1 MVLNNKNHHSSNRE
15 FLFEG
20 RQDAGKKL
28 ALVVQKEFSDE
39 PVVVLAIPNGGV
51 PIAYEVARALKKA
64 DLGLIISRKIPV
76 PLNPEAGL
84 GAIADDGT
92 IFIDDETMAKFSLNR
107 QQIEGEVNR
116 VRTELKKRNIL
127 YYKDRPL
134 IPLVGK
140 TVVIIDD
147 GIAAGL
153 TMRAAVESVRH
164 RRPAKLFVA
173 VPVAEAR
180 ALKRVEEVADKV
192 VTCKV
197 GTEGQFFIADFY
209 RQWYDVNDDEVLRYL
224 SQWRVNK
231 LCLPVKTNLKTKF

>member
-1 MVLNNKNHHSSNRE
+1 MVLNNKNHHLNTKE
-15 FLFEG
+15 FFFEG
-20 RQDAGKKL
+20 RQDAGRKL
-28 ALVVQKEFSDE
+28 AVEVQKEFDNE

-51 PIAYEVARALKKA
+51 PIAYEVACALKKA

-92 IFIDDETMAKFSLNR
+92 IFIDDETMAKFGLNR
-107 QQIEGEVNR
+107 KQIEGEVNR
-116 VRTELKKRNIL
+116 VRAELKKRNIL

-134 IPLVGK
+134 ISLVGK
-140 TVVIIDD
+140 TVVIVDD
-147 GIAAGL
+147 GIAAGF

-164 RRPAKLFVA
+164 RRPARLFVA
-173 VPVAEAR
+173 VPVAEAK

-192 VTCKV
+192 VTCIV
-197 GTEGQFFIADFY
+197 GAEAKFFIADFY

-224 SQWRVNK
+224 SRWRVNK
-231 LCLPVKTNLKTKF
+231 LRLPVKTNLK